1 MEMIQ
6 EKTELQL
13 KYEEKRKSALAYL
26 GEHWVLHKNYV
37 FNPKHSTNIFVKKE
51 RKNEN

>member
-1 MEMIQ
+1 
-6 EKTELQL
+6 
-13 KYEEKRKSALAYL
+13 
-26 GEHWVLHKNYV
+26 VLHKNYV